1 MKILKKIILIII
13 LVVLIFADYVI
24 FHNFKKKIVR
34 TGIVDSRGTYV
45 VDSKYES
52 INGSTLFKGYKI
64 IRAIKCNIFGA
75 DTEIVYVD
83 TKGNEDLYVVLEK
96 DFETLRPNYFED
108 RARIADGD
116 NNKYAYIDADGNKI
130 TDFIYDDGDTNF
142 KDGYVKVGKIKDG
155 KTLYGIID
163 SGGIEILPCEYDAVN
178 LENAAQGVLYGDIGD
193 EDYIFDS
200 DGNKIAEY
208 DEEGLVSF
216 IDLNDLTE
224 LGKISSNE
232 IGLTKNV
239 IYIEKDDKVTFYD
252 RNGNLKEEFTS
263 DKAKN
268 ISTGDL
274 FLVEQDGKRKIV
286 DPVNGYSF
294 DVTPIEEKGY
304 EVVFMENE
312 RLGVTKDNKLG
323 VLDLTGKVILD
334 TVYDSISNETANKG
348 FFCVT
353 QDGKNGVFDIDGN
366 TIIECKKTNTSPIMG
381 DGEFF
386 VIERV
391 NTKLLV
397 MWIVYIAIVTI
408 LEVIVV
414 INIFKRKK

>member
-34 TGIVDSRGTYV
+34 TGIVDSKGTYV

-52 INGSTLFKGYKI
+52 INASSLFNGYKN
-64 IRAIKCNIFGA
+64 IRAFKCNIFGA
-75 DTEIVYVD
+75 NTEIVYVD
-83 TKGNEDLYVVLEK
+83 TKGNEFLYVSLK
-96 DFETLRPNYFED
+96 DGSEEVRPNYFED
-108 RARIADGD
+108 IARIADGD
-116 NNKYAYIDADGNKI
+116 NNKFGYIDADGNKI
-130 TDFIYDDGDTNF
+130 TEFIYDAGSNF
-142 KDGYVKVGKIKDG
+142 QDGYAKVGKIKDG

-224 LGKISSNE
+224 LGKISSND
-232 IGLTKNV
+232 ISLSKNV
-239 IYIEKDDKVTFYD
+239 IFIEKDDKVTFYD
-252 RNGNLKEEFTS
+252 RNGYLKEEFTS

-294 DVTPIEEKGY
+294 DLTPIEEKGY

-348 FFCVT
+348 FFSVT

>member
-1 MKILKKIILIII
+1 MFSIVSVKFII
-13 LVVLIFADYVI
+13 A
-24 FHNFKKKIVR
+24 
-34 TGIVDSRGTYV
+34 GI
-45 VDSKYES
+45 
-52 INGSTLFKGYKI
+52 LFK
-64 IRAIKCNIFGA
+64 A
-75 DTEIVYVD
+75 
-83 TKGNEDLYVVLEK
+83 
-96 DFETLRPNYFED
+96 
-108 RARIADGD
+108 
-116 NNKYAYIDADGNKI
+116 
-130 TDFIYDDGDTNF
+130 
-142 KDGYVKVGKIKDG
+142 
-155 KTLYGIID
+155 
-163 SGGIEILPCEYDAVN
+163 
-178 LENAAQGVLYGDIGD
+178 
-193 EDYIFDS
+193 
-200 DGNKIAEY
+200 
-208 DEEGLVSF
+208 
-216 IDLNDLTE
+216 
-224 LGKISSNE
+224 
-232 IGLTKNV
+232 
-239 IYIEKDDKVTFYD
+239 
-252 RNGNLKEEFTS
+252 

-348 FFCVT
+348 FFSVT